1 MRSAVRKTDVEWK
14 SVWMKRSIDVMKKTI
29 VGSFIIVAL
38 TGCVGLGDTTISRSG
53 DNTGLK
59 SWDVS
64 QTFKWGRK

>member
-1 MRSAVRKTDVEWK
+1 
-14 SVWMKRSIDVMKKTI
+14 MKKTI